1 MARNPMFDNLPAVD
15 EDELIERLQISQENY
30 QRYQELRAEHLTIFR
45 AHGRGRPYC
54 PPDAY
59 MYGFAFSGNIE
70 LFEEAARG
78 NLRRL
83 MPEIVHRSGL
93 AESTIYK
100 ILKHEEMKEDVIQ
113 DFEWGLYDML
123 ESPDFDL
130 PTKEPDSENLSEWL
144 QRWVGSFAWIAEFV
158 GVKSNTLIA
167 GLKRSTDWQERC
179 LEFARRWYEGR
190 CRRYQRVSQED
201 LEKRYVDHFESR
213 ERKAAMLLE
222 KTQSRAEESYRRA
235 VEEWEATP
243 AGQQY
248 LKDVSTM
255 GETEALERCCNL
267 YRSAPPSLTGG
278 VRQFLRSGLLRAEE
292 DYQSAIWDPP
302 SHLQERQLFC
312 IIVQPP
318 GEAEDLWPQG

>member
-1 MARNPMFDNLPAVD
+1 M
-15 EDELIERLQISQENY
+15 
-30 QRYQELRAEHLTIFR
+30 
-45 AHGRGRPYC
+45 GRGIR
-54 PPDAY
+54 
-59 MYGFAFSGNIE
+59 FTTEF
-70 LFEEAARG
+70 
-78 NLRRL
+78 
-83 MPEIVHRSGL
+83 
-93 AESTIYK
+93 K
-100 ILKHEEMKEDVIQ
+100 
-113 DFEWGLYDML
+113 
-123 ESPDFDL
+123 SPDFDL

-235 VEEWEATP
+235 VVEWEATP

-267 YRSAPPSLTGG
+267 YRSAPPSLTG
-278 VRQFLRSGLLRAEE
+278 VRPFLRSGLFRVEE